1 MGSELVIFE
10 EGRNNKHTTLAVRNV
25 HRVLNKPKTESD
37 FCFCNRGNFKYKDLR
52 RFAYFVQEMYLDS
65 SRGIYRKPIPIK
77 IDAYC

>member
-25 HRVLNKPKTESD
+25 HRVLNKHQIESD
-37 FCFCNRGNFKYKDLR
+37 LRFCNRKNFKCKNLR
-52 RFAYFVQEMYLDS
+52 RYAYFVQGIYLDS